1 MYPFAVMSASILSMP
16 LTPSP
21 ATVRAAELLH
31 HLARHPTHRFTV
43 SELAREVGLPRATC
57 DTLLLGLAEGG
68 FVRRD
73 AARRYEL
80 GPSCIV
86 VGDAARAANP
96 ALRAAA
102 ERAEALARARSSVV
116 AVAIR
121 DHEETRV
128 ANVFDFGPPLGFRA
142 RVGEAIRLV
151 PPFGASFVAWD
162 GEAGV
167 RRWLARADPPLSAA
181 EERHYRIALDAVRRR
196 GYSVTLVTAR
206 QPTLIDALE
215 RLAEVGDDEDV
226 RRARDEAARYMTHSE
241 YLAAELEP
249 DRLVRVAQVSAP
261 VFQPDGEVGA
271 SIMLLGPTH
280 DMTAAEIDAVGRQ
293 LADAA
298 SAATRDVR
306 G

>member
-1 MYPFAVMSASILSMP
+1 MP

-21 ATVRAAELLH
+21 AVVRAGDLLH

-43 SELAREVGLPRATC
+43 SELARAVDAPRATC

-80 GPSCIV
+80 GPACIV
-86 VGDAARAANP
+86 VGDAARVANP

-116 AVAIR
+116 AVNIR
-121 DHEETRV
+121 DQEETRV
-128 ANVFDFGPPLGFRA
+128 ASVFDFGPPLGFRA
-142 RVGEAIRLV
+142 RVGEAIKLV

-162 GEAGV
+162 DGAGI
-167 RRWLARADPPLSAA
+167 RRWLDRADPPLSD
-181 EERHYRIALDAVRRR
+181 EEEQHYRAALDAVRRR

-206 QPTLIDALE
+206 QPTLIEALE
-215 RLAEVGDDEDV
+215 RLADAGDDDDV
-226 RRARDEAARYMTHSE
+226 RRTRDEAARQMTHSE
-241 YLAAELEP
+241 YLAAELDP
-249 DRLVRVAQVSAP
+249 DRMVRVAQVSAP
-261 VFQPDGEVGA
+261 VFRPDGDVGA
-271 SIMLLGPTH
+271 SIMLLGPTQ
-280 DMTAAEIDAVGRQ
+280 DLTAGEIDALGRQ

-306 G
+306 GYFP